1 MKQTDRII
9 KILIEKNA
17 SRNEEMH
24 QEKCREMRNAKV
36 NNNNKYFQSYSKVLL
51 CFPSKVRHKIPE
63 LANLYD
69 LHLVKLYLR

>member
-1 MKQTDRII
+1 MQVGMKKCMR
-9 KILIEKNA
+9 NA
-17 SRNEEMH
+17 P
-24 QEKCREMRNAKV
+24 REMQRNAKV